1 MVARN
6 PANEYIHELLDAL
19 QNLSVVAH
27 ESSADLYMDINDLPD
42 EFYDTADQI
51 NVEFEQDVLAVIDSI
66 NNSVRELFK
75 EA

>member
-6 PANEYIHELLDAL
+6 PASEYIHELLDAL
-19 QNLSVVAH
+19 QNLSTAAR
-27 ESSADLYMDINDLPD
+27 ESSADLYMDVNDLPD